1 MQQDLIKEPKIS
13 IAQQEDQAEESLVV
27 PSAGSIELV
36 QIDASQVINQDHD
49 HSVLIVGWGT
59 DKKTNMPYWILR
71 NSYGDDWGMSG
82 DFMVRRGMNDF
93 AVESEGQ
100 GFDVELY

>member
-36 QIDASQVINQDHD
+36 QIDAS
-49 HSVLIVGWGT
+49 
-59 DKKTNMPYWILR
+59 
-71 NSYGDDWGMSG
+71 
-82 DFMVRRGMNDF
+82 
-93 AVESEGQ
+93 
-100 GFDVELY
+100 